1 MYISSGFLKVSMTK
15 LLNSSYVQAY
25 MQQVTGSRTVPR
37 VFIGGECIGGGAET
51 RAEDRSG
58 KLLERLLSAGA
69 LSLYRERI

>member
-1 MYISSGFLKVSMTK
+1 MRDSSR
-15 LLNSSYVQAY
+15 VQAY

-69 LSLYRERI
+69 LSL